1 RVLFR
6 SQARGALG
14 KLARPGQVD
23 RRGKERQRAH
33 LAGADELRDGQD
45 LDRLAALRTPGDR
58 RVRGPQVDADDEVL
72 PRCHAP
78 LREGASLTPRRG
90 LREPG
95 MEPGRQLETSP
106 ELRPTPSAEAAS

>member
-1 RVLFR
+1 
-6 SQARGALG
+6 
-14 KLARPGQVD
+14 
-23 RRGKERQRAH
+23 
-33 LAGADELRDGQD
+33 DELRDGQD

-78 LREGASLTPRRG
+78 LREGASLIPRRG

-106 ELRPTPSAEAAS
+106 ELRPTPSAEAASLVGAPAVSPRRFVASGPLQRKRKYGAWFW